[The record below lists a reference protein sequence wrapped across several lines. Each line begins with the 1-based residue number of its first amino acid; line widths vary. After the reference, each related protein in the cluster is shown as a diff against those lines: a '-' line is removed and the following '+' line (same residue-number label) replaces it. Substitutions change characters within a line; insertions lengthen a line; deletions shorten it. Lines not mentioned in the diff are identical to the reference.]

1 MPHRMKVNLLGM
13 AHKVLYWDFIHLFLS
28 PSHTFCV
35 LMVCVQKW
43 VLLVYTPHPW
53 VSSQKSSWCPHSTQN
68 VLCKPSICIPTPVSQ
83 LWLWE
88 NFSLFPFCFPHV
100 CSWEIFYFFRII
112 IRIKNCID
120 GMELYKWYKLYKSF
134 INSKH
139 CGKACLTAENS
150 RGCNLLRVLEPCL
163 LQGPYI
169 CLFFTFN
176 TYKMRTRN
184 LFKHNSNAS

>member
-1 MPHRMKVNLLGM
+1 MHIKSPAEKWSCTLCVPVCALGDTWHLNSTFLMPHRMKVNLLGM

-83 LWLWE
+83 L
-88 NFSLFPFCFPHV
+88 
-100 CSWEIFYFFRII
+100 
-112 IRIKNCID
+112 
-120 GMELYKWYKLYKSF
+120 
-134 INSKH
+134 
-139 CGKACLTAENS
+139 
-150 RGCNLLRVLEPCL
+150 
-163 LQGPYI
+163 
-169 CLFFTFN
+169 
-176 TYKMRTRN
+176 
-184 LFKHNSNAS
+184 